1 MRTRAARSTSKSFT
15 TGGEPSLSPH
25 PPPSL
30 RSAASLT
37 PVVGCGWVRTIGREE
52 AGGVMA
58 ASLTE
63 DKQQEAYEITP
74 LEYM

>member
-1 MRTRAARSTSKSFT
+1 M
-15 TGGEPSLSPH
+15 SPH
-25 PPPSL
+25 
-30 RSAASLT
+30 SARTPLLPCGQRPASL
-37 PVVGCGWVRTIGREE
+37 PWWVVGWVRTIGREE

>member
-1 MRTRAARSTSKSFT
+1 MRTRAARSTSKSST
-15 TGGEPSLSPH
+15 TGGEPHSTRTPL
-25 PPPSL
+25 L
-30 RSAASLT
+30 ACAQASL
-37 PVVGCGWVRTIGREE
+37 PWCVVGWVPRTIGREE

>member
-1 MRTRAARSTSKSFT
+1 MPQWPILLACNLPAV
-15 TGGEPSLSPH
+15 
-25 PPPSL
+25 
-30 RSAASLT
+30 SLT
-37 PVVGCGWVRTIGREE
+37 VMGWGVRTIGREE